1 MHTGKGGI
9 ARSQLNAANVSGEN
23 GTDRAIAAMA
33 PAPLASAPEQALKAE
48 VSEAASEPELLFAPD
63 FIISQV
69 CHETDLMAFYA
80 KQDSIQWQCKSPGL
94 QASSSLLLLLSCT
107 AQTAL
112 LTVCT
117 ALNGAALIAPWSTLD
132 QAPQRFLHAIEDSCM
147 TCASQ
152 NPRPSC

>member
-80 KQDSIQWQCKSPGL
+80 KQNSVAVQVAWIASQQQSLVIAVMHSPNSIADSLYSTQ
-94 QASSSLLLLLSCT
+94 
-107 AQTAL
+107 
-112 LTVCT
+112 
-117 ALNGAALIAPWSTLD
+117 WST
-132 QAPQRFLHAIEDSCM
+132 PNCTMVNFG
-147 TCASQ
+147 
-152 NPRPSC
+152 PSTTTVFARN